1 MIRTCPLLPELYVF
15 ADMVPTASAE
25 QQRTL
30 PSEVLFLAE
39 SQWLFS
45 DEELLRTPSILD
57 GLTPEKERD
66 NRAKGVNFIL
76 QIGIMLK
83 IPQITLATASV
94 FLHRFYMRH
103 SMEDG
108 PGHKGLHFYPIAA
121 TCLFLATKVE
131 ENCRKMKELI
141 MACVRVAQKDPNK
154 IVDEQDRDY
163 WKWRDNILHNE
174 DLLLEAICF
183 DLSLEPPYRPL
194 FELLLL
200 FGQENNKPLRNA
212 AWAFVNDSCLTM
224 LCLQFPSQT
233 IAASALYAAAKHCN
247 VSLPDDEYGRPWWEV
262 AGVDLGS
269 MRRACNVLAEV
280 YEMMQASRGRRSSII
295 YERTSEHGDEI
306 SDKTRASGVRLNRQP
321 EVIDSPAPLS
331 ESDMTGANPTKRE
344 REDDHATAAVNG
356 DVADLHKSNGAT
368 NKKRKTNGAVVHING
383 TDGVDRR
390 EAGGLVSPKLDE
402 VSEEG
407 ELEA

>member
-1 MIRTCPLLPELYVF
+1 
-15 ADMVPTASAE
+15 MVPPASAD
-25 QQRTL
+25 QQSAL

-45 DEELLRTPSILD
+45 DEELLRTPSICD

-66 NRAKGVNFIL
+66 NRAKGVNFIF
-76 QIGIMLK
+76 QVGIMLK
-83 IPQITLATASV
+83 IPQITLATASL
-94 FLHRFYMRH
+94 FLHRFYMRQ

-108 PGHKGLHFYPIAA
+108 PGRKGLHFYSIAA

-141 MACVRVAQKDPNK
+141 MACVRVAQRDPNK

-163 WKWRDNILHNE
+163 WRWKDNILHNE

-194 FELLLL
+194 FDLLLL

-212 AWAFVNDSCLTM
+212 AWAFVNDSCPTM

-247 VSLPDDEYGRPWWEV
+247 VSLPDDDYGRPWWEA
-262 AGVDLGS
+262 AGADLGS
-269 MRRACNVLAEV
+269 IRRTCNYLAEV
-280 YEMMQASRGRRSSII
+280 YEPIQASRGRKSSIVH
-295 YERTSEHGDEI
+295 EHTAELGDENL
-306 SDKTRASGVRLNRQP
+306 DKTRAPGARLNGQP
-321 EVIDSPAPLS
+321 EPIDSPAPLP
-331 ESDMTGANPTKRE
+331 EPDINGASLTKRE
-344 REDDHATAAVNG
+344 SEDDNTTAAVDG
-356 DVADLHKSNGAT
+356 DVADHHESNGAT
-368 NKKRKTNGAVVHING
+368 NKKQKTNGAVDHSNG
-383 TDGVDRR
+383 TNGTDRR
-390 EAGGLVSPKLDE
+390 EARGLVSPKLDE

-407 ELEA
+407 EVEA

>member
-1 MIRTCPLLPELYVF
+1 
-15 ADMVPTASAE
+15 MVPTTSAE
-25 QQRTL
+25 QKPAL

-39 SQWLFS
+39 AQWLFS

-57 GLTPEKERD
+57 GMTPEKERD

-83 IPQITLATASV
+83 LPQITLATASV
-94 FLHRFYMRH
+94 FLHRFYMRN

-154 IVDEQDRDY
+154 IVDEQDREY

-212 AWAFVNDSCLTM
+212 AWAFVNDSCLTI
-224 LCLQFPSQT
+224 LCLQFSSQT

-247 VSLPDDEYGRPWWEV
+247 VTLPDDEYGRPWWEV

-269 MRRACNVLAEV
+269 MRRACNILAEV
-280 YEMMQASRGRRSSII
+280 YEPMQASRGRRSSIV
-295 YERTSEHGDEI
+295 YERTTEHGDED
-306 SDKTRASGVRLNRQP
+306 SDRTRAPGVRLGGQP
-321 EVIDSPAPLS
+321 EPLNSPAPLS
-331 ESDMTGANPTKRE
+331 EPDVIGADATKRD
-344 REDDHATAAVNG
+344 REDDNVIAAVNG
-356 DVADLHKSNGAT
+356 DVADHHKSNGAA
-368 NKKRKTNGAVVHING
+368 NKKQKTNGAMDHSNG
-383 TDGVDRR
+383 TNGIDRR
-390 EAGGLVSPKLDE
+390 ETRGLVSPKLDD

>member
-1 MIRTCPLLPELYVF
+1 
-15 ADMVPTASAE
+15 
-25 QQRTL
+25 
-30 PSEVLFLAE
+30 
-39 SQWLFS
+39 
-45 DEELLRTPSILD
+45 
-57 GLTPEKERD
+57 
-66 NRAKGVNFIL
+66 
-76 QIGIMLK
+76 
-83 IPQITLATASV
+83 
-94 FLHRFYMRH
+94 
-103 SMEDG
+103 MEDG
-108 PGHKGLHFYPIAA
+108 PGHRGLHFYPIAA

-154 IVDEQDRDY
+154 IVDEQDREY

-212 AWAFVNDSCLTM
+212 AWAFVNDSCLTI
-224 LCLQFPSQT
+224 LCLQFSSQT

-247 VSLPDDEYGRPWWEV
+247 VTLPDDEYGRPWWEV

-280 YEMMQASRGRRSSII
+280 YEPMQASRGRRSSIV
-295 YERTSEHGDEI
+295 YERTTEHGDED
-306 SDKTRASGVRLNRQP
+306 SDRTRAPGVRLGGQP
-321 EVIDSPAPLS
+321 EPLNSPAPLS
-331 ESDMTGANPTKRE
+331 EPDVIGADATKRD
-344 REDDHATAAVNG
+344 REDDNVIAAVNG
-356 DVADLHKSNGAT
+356 DVADHHKSNGAA
-368 NKKRKTNGAVVHING
+368 NKKQKTNGAMDHSNG
-383 TDGVDRR
+383 TNGIDRR
-390 EAGGLVSPKLDE
+390 VARGLVSPKLDD